1 MNKNIGGKTKMSHFA
16 VAVFQ
21 EPNGKT
27 LEQLLAPYQENN
39 MGDCPKEYLE
49 FICTEDEYRKEF
61 EEDSVTMVRKPN
73 GNLIYT
79 WDDELAK
86 LKQQIK
92 NDDTQKMQEEY
103 DKLLVSHG
111 YEKVEIM
118 HKDRYP
124 DFDAFMKDWAG
135 YDGKDP
141 ETGKYGYWE
150 NPNKKWDWWQIGGRY
165 SGLLKL
171 RDSGNVV
178 NSAKIKDIDF
188 EGMTQARIQEYEAC
202 WKEAEGKDNATR
214 YFMFGIEKNITLEDY
229 LRKAQMFTTFAVIT
243 PDGKWYEKGE
253 MSWWACVSNEEAEWD
268 EKYKE
273 RFLDTANPEW
283 TLTIVDC
290 HI

>member
-1 MNKNIGGKTKMSHFA
+1 MSHFA

-141 ETGKYGYWE
+141 ETGKYGHWE

-229 LRKAQMFTTFAVIT
+229 LRKAQMFTTFAVIL

-253 MSWWACVSNEEAEWD
+253 MGWWACVSNEEAEWE

-273 RFLDTANPEW
+273 RFLDNADPEW

>member
-1 MNKNIGGKTKMSHFA
+1 MSHFA

-188 EGMTQARIQEYEAC
+188 EGMIQDQIKRYEDY
-202 WKEAEGKDNATR
+202 WKEAEGKDDAAR
-214 YFMFGIEKNITLEDY
+214 YILYGIKKDETKEDY
-229 LRKAQMFTTFAVIT
+229 LKKAQTFTTFAVIL
-243 PDGKWYEKGE
+243 PDGKWYGNGE
-253 MSWWACVSNEEAEWD
+253 MGWWACVSNEEAEWD

-283 TLTIVDC
+283 ILTIVDC